1 MKEVFDFNV
10 PWNIQPLSTCFRDII
25 RETKTQFPYL
35 TNMFPLPLWTFSR
48 NPKLFTKSA
57 WDFVEKYKSPENGV
71 FVTPKVNSEL
81 WKLRKSWQRKNDT
94 KFMSIQKF
102 LMRTMN
108 APLSIFWEI
117 HNSHLSTQTI
127 EQKTADIVA
136 ILGQALNDIS
146 IKRRVLLIAVIN
158 NKCKHLCLSSQ
169 PVTRGFVWR
178 KYSPSGQR
186 IEFDKQTINLV
197 LEQ

>member
-1 MKEVFDFNV
+1 MFLEIFSPYQHVFVTLLEKQKPNF
-10 PWNIQPLSTCFRDII
+10 PTLRTCSRCHY
-25 RETKTQFPYL
+25 EL
-35 TNMFPLPLWTFSR
+35 FSR
-48 NPKLFTKSA
+48 KPKLFTKSA
-57 WDFVEKYKSPENGV
+57 WDFAEKYKSPENGV
-71 FVTPKVNSEL
+71 FVPPKVNLEL
-81 WKLRKSWQRKNDT
+81 WKLRKSWQRRNDT
-94 KFMSIQKF
+94 KFISIQKF

-117 HNSHLSTQTI
+117 HSSDLSSQTI

-136 ILGQALNDIS
+136 ILGQALNDIF
-146 IKRRVLLIAVIN
+146 IKRRVLLIAMIK
-158 NKCKHLCLSSQ
+158 NKYKHLCLSSQ
-169 PVTRGFVWR
+169 PVTRDFVWR